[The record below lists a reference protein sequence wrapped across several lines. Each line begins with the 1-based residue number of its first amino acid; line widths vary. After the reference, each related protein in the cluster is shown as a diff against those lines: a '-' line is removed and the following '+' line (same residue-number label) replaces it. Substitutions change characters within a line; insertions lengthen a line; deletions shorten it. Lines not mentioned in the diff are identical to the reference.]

1 MLRKALLESE
11 VKMNKKIV
19 IYGLLLTLVVL
30 VLIFSIPDTRST
42 EKNISLVLLLF
53 FAVLTLQHQL
63 IETKNYPWF
72 IRFGAIMLLVSLFGI
87 VSGIYH
93 LWMCGFYAS
102 TLGSFLL
109 LIAHKIQNK
118 SQADLSS
125 SESVESVLKELIEWF
140 KKENKVELESLQQ
153 GKTVVSIRK
162 ALQSY
167 KNDSQTD
174 TACAS
179 MICGLIKAQTE
190 THEMWGTGNLDTFAW
205 VFDDVSNMIKK
216 LKPKDAST

>member
-1 MLRKALLESE
+1 M
-11 VKMNKKIV
+11 KMNKKIV
-19 IYGLLLTLVVL
+19 IYGIPLTLVVL
-30 VLIFSIPDTRST
+30 ILIFAIPDTRST
-42 EKNISLVLLLF
+42 EKNISLVLLLI
-53 FAVLTLQHQL
+53 FAVLTLQRQL

-72 IRFGAIMLLVSLFGI
+72 ARFGAIMLLVSLFGI
-87 VSGIYH
+87 VLGIYH

-102 TLGSFLL
+102 TVGSFLL
-109 LIAHKIQNK
+109 LILHKIQNK
-118 SQADLSS
+118 SQADLLSS
-125 SESVESVLKELIEWF
+125 ASVESVLKDIIEWF
-140 KKENKVELESLQQ
+140 NKEQKVELESLQQ

-167 KNDSQTD
+167 KNGSQTD

-179 MICGLIKAQTE
+179 MICGLINAQTE
-190 THEMWGTGNLDTFAW
+190 THKMWGTGNLDTFAW